1 MKQIISSS
9 CGAIH
14 TTKHF
19 HKSLSH
25 SSFKFSFKL
34 TFIISLILLSTLIEA
49 VPTPTSSYSALDK
62 RNDNI
67 SKDDLSKF
75 ANFAAAAYCDT
86 SVFKDWNCGPLCD
99 ATNGTVVNKFFT
111 TKNTATRGN
120 YIIAPYFVTQ
130 ILGIIY

>member
-1 MKQIISSS
+1 MKQIITSN

-14 TTKHF
+14 TTKYF
-19 HKSLSH
+19 HKSLSL
-25 SSFKFSFKL
+25 SSFKFSLKL

-49 VPTPTSSYSALDK
+49 IPTPSSYSTLNK
-62 RNDNI
+62 RNGNI

-86 SVFKDWNCGPLCD
+86 SKFKDWNCGPICD
-99 ATNGTVVNKFFT
+99 ATDGTVVNKFFT
-111 TKNTATRGN
+111 TKNTATTGI